1 MKNELMQLNNYKAKK
16 AITKIVAD
24 LFRYIFLIAYS
35 YVLIYPI
42 VFLII
47 RSIELGIDVYD
58 PTVQWIPKHI
68 TSVHYRFAFR
78 VLDYGKSFLST
89 VFNMLLAGLIEV
101 FTCLIA
107 AYGLARYN
115 FKGKKLIVGLVIL
128 MILVPSNMTII
139 PNYMNMQ
146 NLDLF
151 GILGLFNKITG
162 IDLRISILD
171 TPFAFWLPSLLG
183 VGLRGGLFI
192 YIYMQFFKGLPKELE
207 EAAWIDGAGLYRT
220 LFRIIFPT
228 ASVSIVTV
236 SLLSMVW
243 HWNEYYLPQ
252 LYLADDFPLSVV
264 LANFMNRAMVFG
276 GEPGFEVRLIQAASC
291 VLIIIPILI
300 FYLIM
305 QRKFISSI
313 ALTGIVG

>member
-1 MKNELMQLNNYKAKK
+1 MRNELKRLNNYKAKK
-16 AITKIVAD
+16 TLAAIITNI
-24 LFRYIFLIAYS
+24 FRYIFLIAYS

-47 RSIELGIDVYD
+47 RSIELGVDVYD
-58 PTVQWIPKHI
+58 PTVQWVPKHI
-68 TSVHYRFAFR
+68 TIVHYQFAFR
-78 VLDYGKSFLST
+78 ILDYGKSLLST
-89 VFNMLLAGLIEV
+89 VLNMLLAGLIEV

-107 AYGLARYN
+107 AYGLARYD
-115 FKGKKLIVGLVIL
+115 FKGKKLLIGLVIL
-128 MILVPSNMTII
+128 MILIPSNMTII
-139 PNYMNMQ
+139 PNYMNMK

-151 GILGLFNKITG
+151 GILGSFNKLTG
-162 IDLRISILD
+162 IDLRLSILD

-220 LFRIIFPT
+220 LFSIIFPT

-264 LANFMNRAMVFG
+264 LSNYMNRAMVFG
-276 GEPGFEVRLIQAASC
+276 GEAGFEVRLVQAASC
-291 VLIIIPILI
+291 MLVIIPILI